1 MSPQAQLSH
10 AKTCSRGHF
19 LSSPYLNA
27 VPRTPR
33 AFWISF
39 FALEHGLG
47 MHQGDWWQYDA
58 LLPRPRSRRVAA
70 HGSFLRTSFDDA
82 LTIDSAVLPLDKMVA
97 IKDACKLT
105 LADPNDAAGPSKIFQ
120 DNLKSGASCAEKVG
134 SNLLAA
140 SLGEGTGTR
149 FKGNL
154 EVELGSQDREDLQ
167 AVQDTCHDFAS
178 LLLRRLG
185 RKDNAAVGRADAT
198 RVLKAFGRCLQSM
211 GEGTT
216 LMGCEMGGDGGED
229 DALCK
234 VEEGAEE
241 NASSWF

>member
-1 MSPQAQLSH
+1 MA
-10 AKTCSRGHF
+10 
-19 LSSPYLNA
+19 
-27 VPRTPR
+27 
-33 AFWISF
+33 SF
-39 FALEHGLG
+39 F
-47 MHQGDWWQYDA
+47 
-58 LLPRPRSRRVAA
+58 
-70 HGSFLRTSFDDA
+70 RTSFDDPLA
-82 LTIDSAVLPLDKMVA
+82 IDAAVLPLDKMVG
-97 IKDACKLT
+97 IKDSCKLT
-105 LADPNDAAGPSKIFQ
+105 LSDPNDSAGPAKIFH
-120 DNLKSGASCAEKVG
+120 DNLNSGTSCAEKVG
-134 SNLLAA
+134 GNLFAA

-167 AVQDTCHDFAS
+167 AIQDTCHDFAS

-185 RKDNAAVGRADAT
+185 RKGNAAVGRADAA
-198 RVLKAFGRCLQSM
+198 RVLKAYGRCLQSI

-216 LMGCEMGGDGGED
+216 LLGCQMGGLDHEGGED